1 MCFSATASFTA
12 AALTGAAGTV
22 AVARAENPRDLPL
35 ATVPLFFA
43 IQQALEGFLWLMLP
57 IAPES
62 AQSTCLTDGFLG
74 FALVIWPAYAPLVAW
89 LIEPD
94 AKRKRMIFPLVVAG
108 FGVAAYMSWS
118 LWVGDQS
125 ASIVDGHIVYENNPG
140 APFSL
145 GWVYMAATAGAPAL
159 STIPAVNILSVLVL
173 LGSVI
178 AYVAYTESFVSVWCF
193 FAAAASVVIVM
204 HFERVRAAKRA
215 LAAGE

>member
-57 IAPES
+57 VAPES
-62 AQSTCLTDGFLG
+62 AQATCLTDGFLG

-94 AKRKRMIFPLVVAG
+94 SKRKRMIFPLVVAG
-108 FGVAAYMSWS
+108 FGVALYMAWS